1 MNRPVRQRARSVAV
15 HGAHPN
21 AHPDQI
27 CVHKDRI
34 VWLLPRAAGVIRE
47 LQTMRGLKES
57 IPIMPGVGLMVI
69 TPPYDA
75 RFFQD

>member
-1 MNRPVRQRARSVAV
+1 MKRPSQHS
-15 HGAHPN
+15 AHPN
-21 AHPDQI
+21 AETEHI
-27 CVHKDRI
+27 CVRKDRI

>member
-1 MNRPVRQRARSVAV
+1 MKRPPQHS
-15 HGAHPN
+15 AHPN
-21 AHPDQI
+21 AEPEQI

-47 LQTMRGLKES
+47 LQTMRGPKMS

>member
-1 MNRPVRQRARSVAV
+1 M
-15 HGAHPN
+15 
-21 AHPDQI
+21 
-27 CVHKDRI
+27 
-34 VWLLPRAAGVIRE
+34 WLLPRAAGVIRE

-57 IPIMPGVGLMVI
+57 IPIVPGVGLMVI